1 MTGRP
6 RNVELTP
13 VQERLSRAHNSVA
26 VAAGQTVIEL
36 KRENCAVKKEK
47 DDESPVPRQ
56 GGKIHAEGG
65 RDLIMRHGFP
75 AATTF
80 SGTSSVTTEQAP
92 ITLRAPIV
100 TPGNTNARAP
110 MNASSP
116 LVILAASS
124 RIPRAR
130 AEIADSLATANRRP
144 ISALD

>member
-1 MTGRP
+1 IDYIVKHDAENFLETPYGRSKEIKLGRGMTGRP

-13 VQERLSRAHNSVA
+13 VQERLSHAQNFVA

-36 KRENCAVKKEK
+36 KRENCTVKKEK

-80 SGTSSVTTEQAP
+80 SGTS
-92 ITLRAPIV
+92 
-100 TPGNTNARAP
+100 
-110 MNASSP
+110 
-116 LVILAASS
+116 
-124 RIPRAR
+124 
-130 AEIADSLATANRRP
+130 
-144 ISALD
+144 